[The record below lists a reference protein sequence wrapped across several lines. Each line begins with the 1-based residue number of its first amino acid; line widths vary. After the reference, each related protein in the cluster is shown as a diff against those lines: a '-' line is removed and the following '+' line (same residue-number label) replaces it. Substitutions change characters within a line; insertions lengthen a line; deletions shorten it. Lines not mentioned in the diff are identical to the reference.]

1 MSRRDQHAYLEHIRA
16 ALERIAEYTADGKD
30 AFLASTL
37 QQDAVLR
44 NLEVVGEA
52 VKQLAPDVRAHAPS
66 IAEAARASTLSLHP
80 EPCSMLGF
88 AGAHGRSRHRAGPSR
103 CTHYVVRTAQC

>member
-1 MSRRDQHAYLEHIRA
+1 MSSIRA

-30 AFLASTL
+30 AFLGSTL

-52 VKQLAPDVRAHAPS
+52 VKQLAPDVRAHAPNIPWRR
-66 IAEAARASTLSLHP
+66 IAGLRDVLIHQYFGVDLEAVPASSTKP
-80 EPCSMLGF
+80 
-88 AGAHGRSRHRAGPSR
+88 RPSR
-103 CTHYVVRTAQC
+103 NSSAALTAGR